1 MQGSALPWLLAC
13 PLALAARN
21 RCSRAEPTADPAVQV
36 GQVML
41 AETVGECG
49 QAGLT
54 AERNQRG
61 SIPATAVGLT
71 LANSML

>member
-1 MQGSALPWLLAC
+1 
-13 PLALAARN
+13 
-21 RCSRAEPTADPAVQV
+21 
-36 GQVML
+36 ML
-41 AETVGECG
+41 AKTVGECG